1 MAPKIY
7 EFIDRAVAK
16 GVSPDEAAR
25 MMIQQGW
32 PEQLVNQV
40 SSSWKVSNGRQHNV
54 TNFNTWYL
62 KYNRQALPYVIAI
75 SISCFFVAIITLLKP
90 WPTKIMVDSVFSK
103 IPAPGPL
110 EQYTGTSQLIMI
122 TALLTITIFALGTVF
137 NMIRDFLLIKYSYL
151 ITKAVRQETFRH
163 ILNIPANKGNFS
175 KGDYIH
181 RQNNLTGSVADYA
194 LSSRVGIIQSAIT
207 VVLIIIVMLALNPLL
222 TVVILFLV
230 PIVFAVTWLVTPKV
244 GAFGKQYTQNSIAIS
259 SIVTESIDNAETI
272 QSFDMANRQVDR
284 TTKLWDE
291 NFGLMKKSM
300 FTGRAFHFTNNLS
313 VILSIAIV
321 MYLGGVS
328 ALNGTITLGELLIFM
343 TYLGYLLG
351 PVQNIANQF
360 TVRRQRKLDAMR
372 VHQTLQDHE
381 GIEAS
386 WENRHFPYKEGR
398 ISFQNV
404 SYSYGDFKVIDDIN
418 LDIQPGQK
426 IGIIGPSGTGKS
438 TLLKLL
444 SLFIEP
450 NSGKINIDDIDIQ
463 SISLKE
469 LRSKIALVNQ
479 SPQLFNTS
487 LIENVLDGSPNHV
500 LTREDLDY
508 LLEITGINE
517 LAKHLPDGV
526 NTRAGEGGNNLSGGQ
541 KQRVALA
548 RALAKQ
554 TQILCLDEPTAS
566 LDSNSELQIKNALKQ
581 VITKKTVILVS
592 HRRSLLELMDTILV
606 LENGKLTDVNKLG
619 GLDKYL
625 AKMND
630 TESKI
635 SLEQTK
641 LEEARLLEKVQQ
653 ERQEALV
660 NELTSKNT
668 ELQQQLHNS
677 GVNPSSDTN
686 QTNNNPQEGVTLVI
700 NH

>member
-16 GVSPDEAAR
+16 GVSPDEAGR
-25 MMIQQGW
+25 MMITQGW

-40 SSSWKVSNGRQHNV
+40 VNSWKVSNGRQHNV
-54 TNFNTWYL
+54 SNFNAWFL
-62 KYNRQALPYVIAI
+62 KYRRQSIPYIIAI
-75 SISCFFVAIITLLKP
+75 SIACFFVALITLLKP

-122 TALLTITIFALGTVF
+122 TAILTIAIFALGTVF
-137 NMIRDFLLIKYSYL
+137 NMIRDYLLIKYSYL

-163 ILNIPANKGNFS
+163 ILNIPANKGSFS

-181 RQNNLTGSVADYA
+181 RQNNLTNSVADYA

-207 VVLIIIVMLALNPLL
+207 VTLIVIVMLILNPLL
-222 TVVILFLV
+222 TIIILFLV
-230 PIVFAVTWLVTPKV
+230 PIIFVITWLITPRV
-244 GAFGKQYTQNSIAIS
+244 GAFGKKYTQNTIAIS

-272 QSFDMANRQVDR
+272 QSFDMANRQVDK
-284 TTKLWDE
+284 TAQLWDE
-291 NFGLMKKSM
+291 NFGLMKKSL
-300 FTGRAFHFTNNLS
+300 FTGRGFHFANNLS
-313 VILSIAIV
+313 VISSIAIV
-321 MYLGGVS
+321 MYIGGTS
-328 ALNGTITLGELLIFM
+328 ALNGNLTLGELLIFM

-386 WENRHFPYKEGR
+386 WENRHFPYKDGR

-404 SYSYGDFKVIDDIN
+404 SYSYGDFKVIDGIN
-418 LDIQPGQK
+418 LDIEPGQK

-444 SLFIEP
+444 SLFLEP
-450 NSGKINIDDIDIQ
+450 TGGKIKIDEIDIQ

-469 LRSKIALVNQ
+469 LRGKIAISNQ
-479 SPQLFNTS
+479 FPQLFNTS
-487 LIENVLDGSPNHV
+487 LIENVLDGSPGHA
-500 LTREDLDY
+500 LSREDLDY

-526 NTRAGEGGNNLSGGQ
+526 NTKAGEGGNNLSGGQ

-554 TQILCLDEPTAS
+554 APILCLDEPTAS
-566 LDSNSELQIKNALKQ
+566 LDSNSELQIKNALSK
-581 VITKKTVILVS
+581 VISHKTVILVS
-592 HRRSLLELMDTILV
+592 PRRALLELVDTILV
-606 LENGKLTDVNKLG
+606 LEYGKLTD
-619 GLDKYL
+619 
-625 AKMND
+625 
-630 TESKI
+630 
-635 SLEQTK
+635 
-641 LEEARLLEKVQQ
+641 
-653 ERQEALV
+653 
-660 NELTSKNT
+660 
-668 ELQQQLHNS
+668 
-677 GVNPSSDTN
+677 
-686 QTNNNPQEGVTLVI
+686 
-700 NH
+700 